1 MTEEQMEKLAEIIF
15 QKLLTKQ
22 SEFDKQFIDQL
33 NEAKNINPQD
43 FMYYTTDTTQYE
55 EQSKSEYEIL
65 TEELERLNKLLSRY
79 VKQENYESAA
89 VIKNKISKIN
99 KKLDEL

>member
-22 SEFDKQFIDQL
+22 SEFDKQFIEQL
-33 NEAKNINPQD
+33 ESAKNINPQD
-43 FMYYTTDTTQYE
+43 FMYYTTDTTQPVE
-55 EQSKSEYEIL
+55 EQKSDREVL

-79 VKQENYESAA
+79 VEQENYESAA

-99 KKLDEL
+99 KKLDEI